1 MPFCLW
7 VTVKTYDLMLQN
19 LMSYKVKDYKMML
32 ILQTTILFLFS
43 DSRILLQLAAIPSNS
58 IESLE
63 LQWHNILVMLSKWAM
78 LPSEMCYNVEVL
90 CALFSNK

>member
-1 MPFCLW
+1 
-7 VTVKTYDLMLQN
+7 MLQN

-43 DSRILLQLAAIPSNS
+43 DLRILLQLAAIPSNS

-63 LQWHNILVMLSKWAM
+63 LQ
-78 LPSEMCYNVEVL
+78 
-90 CALFSNK
+90 